1 MKISGIKEFFLLYC
15 GEWEAM
21 EGKGGYGIA
30 GIRRFFLEKNWWAH
44 QDSNLGPTGY
54 EPVALAN

>member
-30 GIRRFFLEKNWWAH
+30 GIRRFCYTDAEA
-44 QDSNLGPTGY
+44 
-54 EPVALAN
+54 EPVSTER